1 MVSLGPSS
9 APAAA
14 SSLTSPAPV
23 APKMWPG
30 IMNARPSR
38 QPSSDAPRPTRPKPA
53 AARPMPMAASVA
65 VRMLGMRRVRR
76 SITAAAPMPIATTA
90 VTSAS
95 ELCISDGI
103 PEHRLDGAAHGVDR
117 TDGSDDDERHE
128 QRVLEQVLSRVSLR
142 PTPERLP
149 YPQTAHK
156 PPPRA
161 GARVP
166 NTPRRA
172 DSIA

>member
-38 QPSSDAPRPTRPKPA
+38 HPRIEAPRPTRPKPA
-53 AARPMPMAASVA
+53 AARPTPTAASVA
-65 VRMLGMRRVRR
+65 VKRLGMRRVRR
-76 SITAAAPMPIATTA
+76 SITAAAPMPTAMTA

-95 ELCISDGI
+95 EVCIGDGI
-103 PEHRLDGAAHGVDR
+103 PKDGLDGAAQR
-117 TDGSDDDERHE
+117 ADGADGGDHDERHE
-128 QRVLEQVLSRVSLR
+128 QRVLEQVLPRVATQPSL
-142 PTPERLP
+142 ERLP
-149 YPQTAHK
+149 
-156 PPPRA
+156 
-161 GARVP
+161 
-166 NTPRRA
+166 
-172 DSIA
+172 